1 MCIMIHNVMLNMK
14 LKTWVYHNC
23 YHIMSIGTRRKLE
36 VMEVLMFQA
45 AMEEGA
51 RGEGSKVGGRNVTC

>member
-1 MCIMIHNVMLNMK
+1 MLNMK

-51 RGEGSKVGGRNVTC
+51 RGEGSKVGGRNVTG